1 MLSIRFQRLG
11 HNKQPFF
18 RIIVQEKSKNPHSSV
33 QEILGSYDPRAK
45 KLEIDIEKTKKLL
58 AQGAELSATLN
69 NLLINQGLLTGT
81 KKKIVKI
88 KKTKQAE
95 MAAAQKAATE
105 AVNAPA
111 PVAETS
117 AVETIAPIAETAAPV
132 TENTPAAETVPAVA
146 EVTPAVPVT
155 VPENMPAETPAPI
168 EAAPAAETPTT

>member
-111 PVAETS
+111 PVAETPTTETS

-132 TENTPAAETVPAVA
+132 TENTPAA
-146 EVTPAVPVT
+146 
-155 VPENMPAETPAPI
+155 
-168 EAAPAAETPTT
+168 